1 MTLPV
6 AAQCLA
12 MLADGRLL
20 TITAS
25 RRPRANRADVK
36 CVVAGAPAICERMQE
51 VVRLARHTEPRI
63 DSRDQVVLSMDT
75 VPEPDERDW
84 ELAAVLADRM
94 VRGLYRHSGG
104 AVLAHGRSD
113 AWHLGRVQA
122 GVPLAI
128 EQVRHHLADA
138 RASAPAPVPGL
149 ALVLGA
155 GTGTGT
161 STGTQ
166 VVPNV
171 DSLFISH
178 LGGLHGH
185 PDPAAAVASATAWF
199 PLHSGGVND
208 CLGWVEVSVYPIL
221 EGVVGQDAVGQRDDA
236 SGQHRVDV
244 EDEEDTIAVPGLDLS
259 AQLAV
264 RRALAGAR
272 HFDGRGLGRWRT
284 VVRFG
289 QPRFQ
294 GASYELAL
302 VMADRLARG
311 RECVPRGRIIAT
323 GCSSAWHAGQVETVD
338 GCAPK
343 LALILKQAEAGDRV
357 LLPAAWHGQLPDG
370 FGAALRAR
378 GASHACIERI
388 GMI

>member
-1 MTLPV
+1 MITLPTTT
-6 AAQCLA
+6 QCLA
-12 MLADGRLL
+12 LLANGRLL

-36 CVVAGAPAICERMQE
+36 CIVAGAPAICERMQE
-51 VVRLARHTEPRI
+51 VVRLARHTEARF

-94 VRGLYRHSGG
+94 VRGLYRCASG
-104 AVLAHGRSD
+104 AVLAHGRSE

-128 EQVRHHLADA
+128 EQVRHHLT
-138 RASAPAPVPGL
+138 PVP

-155 GTGTGT
+155 GTDVT
-161 STGTQ
+161 
-166 VVPNV
+166 PEV
-171 DSLFISH
+171 DCLFISH

-208 CLGWVEVSVYPIL
+208 SLGWVEVSVYSIRQ
-221 EGVVGQDAVGQRDDA
+221 GAIGQGAIGQGAIGQGAIRQ
-236 SGQHRVDV
+236 SGA
-244 EDEEDTIAVPGLDLS
+244 DEEDTIAAPGLDLS

-264 RRALAGAR
+264 RRTLAGAR

-338 GCAPK
+338 GCGPK
-343 LALILKQAEAGDRV
+343 LALILKQAVAGDRV
-357 LLPAAWHGQLPDG
+357 LLPAAWQGQLPDG
-370 FGAALRAR
+370 FAAALRAR
-378 GASHACIERI
+378 GASHVCIERI

>member
-1 MTLPV
+1 MTLPST
-6 AAQCLA
+6 AQCLA
-12 MLADGRLL
+12 LLADGRLL

-25 RRPRANRADVK
+25 RRPRANRADVT
-36 CVVAGAPAICERMQE
+36 CVVAGAPAVCERMQE
-51 VVRLARHTEPRI
+51 VVRLARHTEARF
-63 DSRDQVVLSMDT
+63 DSRDQVVLSMDG

-94 VRGLYRHSGG
+94 VRGLYRNTGS

-122 GVPLAI
+122 GAPLAI
-128 EQVRHHLADA
+128 EHIGHHLPV
-138 RASAPAPVPGL
+138 AP

-155 GTGTGT
+155 GTDMA
-161 STGTQ
+161 ST
-166 VVPNV
+166 VAPNV
-171 DSLFISH
+171 GFLSISH
-178 LGGLHGH
+178 LGGLQGH
-185 PDPAAAVASATAWF
+185 PDPAAAVSSATAWF

-208 CLGWVEVSVYPIL
+208 SLDWVEVSVYPI
-221 EGVVGQDAVGQRDDA
+221 GQGGAD
-236 SGQHRVDV
+236 
-244 EDEEDTIAVPGLDLS
+244 EDEDENEDNKIAAPGLDLS

-272 HFDGRGLGRWRT
+272 HYDGRGLGRWRT

-323 GCSSAWHAGQVETVD
+323 GCSSAWHAGQVDAVD
-338 GCAPK
+338 GQEAK
-343 LALILKQAEAGDRV
+343 LALILKQAVAGDRV
-357 LLPAAWHGQLPDG
+357 LLPAAWQQRLPDCLA
-370 FGAALRAR
+370 AALRAR
-378 GASHACIERI
+378 GASLACIERI